1 MNFLCRWAR
10 ISNTWRANVLVRV
23 NPAGWIT
30 AIEEPSPWPGK
41 SWENSPAAEF
51 ARATPQDFVELS
63 GAVLPAPVN
72 VHSHAFQWG
81 FAGLSEF
88 RSATEDS
95 FWTWR
100 DQMFAFL
107 EQLDPDR
114 MYQVARD
121 LYGRMRRA
129 GYACVGEFHYVHRAP
144 DLSGYHP
151 RGLLGDVLV
160 SAALDAGLGIRLL
173 PTLYQRGGFDDRPL
187 AGGQRRFGLSEQEF
201 IEVVEAALTKWG
213 DNPQV
218 QIGIALHSLRAV
230 KADVGRR
237 VVGHFR
243 RLLPHGVVHMHIAE
257 QQKEVDDCLAQTG
270 KRPVEYLLD
279 EFAVDSQWCL
289 IHATHLTPAEVQRLA
304 GSGAVVGLCPTTE
317 ANLGDGIFS
326 GEEFLL
332 RNAGRIAIGGDSH
345 VGINPLAELRQLE
358 TSQRL
363 LTRRRAVLCT
373 ENASCG
379 EFLYDA
385 IARGGAQAL
394 AYPGGEIAVGK
405 RADFLSLVDRS
416 GGALAPQ
423 QLLDRAVFC
432 DPATVDTEVVIGGVP
447 VR

>member
-10 ISNTWRANVLVRV
+10 ISNTWRANVLVTV
-23 NPAGWIT
+23 NSAGWIT
-30 AIEEPSPWPGK
+30 AIEELSPWPDA
-41 SWENSPAAEF
+41 SPGDRLAAGFGE
-51 ARATPQDFVELS
+51 AATHDFVELP

-88 RSATEDS
+88 RTATEDS

-107 EQLDPDR
+107 EQLGPDR

-121 LYGRMRRA
+121 LYERMRRA

-144 DLSGYHP
+144 DLSAYQP

-160 SAALDAGLGIRLL
+160 SAALDAGLGICLL

-187 AGGQRRFGLSEQEF
+187 SGGQRRFGLSEEEF
-201 IEVVEAALTKWG
+201 IEIVEAALTKWG
-213 DNPQV
+213 DHPQV

-237 VVGHFR
+237 VVEHFR
-243 RLLPHGVVHMHIAE
+243 RLVPHGVVHMHVAE
-257 QQKEVDDCLAQTG
+257 QQKEVEDCLAQTG

-279 EFAVDSQWCL
+279 EFAVDSEWCL
-289 IHATHLTPAEVQRLA
+289 IHATHLTPAEAERLA

-332 RNAGRIAIGGDSH
+332 RNSGRIAIGGDSH

-363 LTRRRAVLCT
+363 LTRRRAVLCSET
-373 ENASCG
+373 ASCG

-385 IARGGAQAL
+385 INRGGAQAL

-405 RADFLSLVDRS
+405 RADFLTLIDRS
-416 GGALAPQ
+416 GGELTPR

-432 DPATVDTEVVIGGVP
+432 DPAAVETKVVIGGVP

>member
-1 MNFLCRWAR
+1 
-10 ISNTWRANVLVRV
+10 
-23 NPAGWIT
+23 
-30 AIEEPSPWPGK
+30 
-41 SWENSPAAEF
+41 
-51 ARATPQDFVELS
+51 
-63 GAVLPAPVN
+63 
-72 VHSHAFQWG
+72 
-81 FAGLSEF
+81 
-88 RSATEDS
+88 
-95 FWTWR
+95 
-100 DQMFAFL
+100 
-107 EQLDPDR
+107 
-114 MYQVARD
+114 
-121 LYGRMRRA
+121 MRRA

-144 DLSGYHP
+144 DLSAYQP

-160 SAALDAGLGIRLL
+160 SAALDAGIGICLL

-201 IEVVEAALTKWG
+201 IEVLEGSLTKWG

-237 VVGHFR
+237 VVEHFR
-243 RLLPHGVVHMHIAE
+243 RLLPHGVVHMHVAE
-257 QQKEVDDCLAQTG
+257 QQKEVEDCLAHTG

-289 IHATHLTPAEVQRLA
+289 IHATHLTHSEVQRLA

-332 RNAGRIAIGGDSH
+332 RNSGRVAIGGDSH

-379 EFLYDA
+379 EFLYDS

-405 RADFLSLVDRS
+405 RADFLTLVDRS
-416 GGALAPQ
+416 GGELAPQ

-432 DPATVDTEVVIGGVP
+432 DPAAVDTTVVIGGLP